1 MMWFNDIP
9 RDHAKR
15 NARAGTPQSQITFE
29 MLTGTGHFDVIEA
42 QRQCPPLLHEQ

>member
-1 MMWFNDIP
+1 MIYPEIMLTEMLEL
-9 RDHAKR
+9 AL
-15 NARAGTPQSQITFE
+15 PQNQITFE